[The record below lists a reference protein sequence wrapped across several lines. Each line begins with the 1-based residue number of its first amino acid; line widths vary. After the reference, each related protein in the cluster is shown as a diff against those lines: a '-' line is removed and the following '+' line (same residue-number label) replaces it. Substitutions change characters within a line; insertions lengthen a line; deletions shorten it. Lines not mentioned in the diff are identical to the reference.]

1 MPNYIY
7 TKPGTPRVIAEIEI
21 ESAAGNHMTS
31 PLVTMKMREKTNAA
45 L

>member
-21 ESAAGNHMTS
+21 ESAAG